1 MLGVLAHEVGDGP
14 HRHRGGEALG
24 LADDPVGHVA
34 AVGPAA
40 DAQALVVDVARAL
53 DDLVERAHQVGVVH
67 ARPVTH
73 DRAPEAFAVA
83 VRTARVHVEDDKT
96 HAREDLQLVEERPSV
111 LGVRTAVDLHHGR
124 MEAVR
129 VEALR
134 FEHPALELPTVRS
147 GEVLLLRQ
155 RYEALVQPWVQVG
168 DTCLRALREHVELA
182 WVGRV

>member
-1 MLGVLAHEVGDGP
+1 M
-14 HRHRGGEALG
+14 
-24 LADDPVGHVA
+24 
-34 AVGPAA
+34 
-40 DAQALVVDVARAL
+40 
-53 DDLVERAHQVGVVH
+53 
-67 ARPVTH
+67 
-73 DRAPEAFAVA
+73 
-83 VRTARVHVEDDKT
+83 
-96 HAREDLQLVEERPSV
+96 EERPSV